1 VIVEFPDGTVGV
13 LDLFVV
19 VDKID
24 EIDRSRD
31 CAVRGCVSYGRFV
44 VGPSTGVVDCND
56 EDDV

>member
-24 EIDRSRD
+24 RSRD
-31 CAVRGCVSYGRFV
+31 WAVRGCVSYGRFV
-44 VGPSTGVVDCND
+44 VGPSTGVVDCKD